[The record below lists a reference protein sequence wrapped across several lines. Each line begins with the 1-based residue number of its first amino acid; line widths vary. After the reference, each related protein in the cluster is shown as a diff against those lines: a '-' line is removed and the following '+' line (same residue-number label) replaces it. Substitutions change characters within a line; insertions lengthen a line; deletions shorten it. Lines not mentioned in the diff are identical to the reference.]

1 VLTRRKK
8 INTLRKRVGEKKE
21 KVNTFLGKKKKSF
34 CMPRIFPWKTKQKKN
49 RNFLCLS
56 KTLLDRKEK

>member
-21 KVNTFLGKKKKSF
+21 KVNTFLGKKKKVF
-34 CMPRIFPWKTKQKKN
+34 ACREFFHGKQNKKKIVT
-49 RNFLCLS
+49 FYV
-56 KTLLDRKEK
+56 

>member
-21 KVNTFLGKKKKSF
+21 KVNTFLGKKKKFLHAENFS
-34 CMPRIFPWKTKQKKN
+34 MENKTKKK
-49 RNFLCLS
+49 S
-56 KTLLDRKEK
+56 